1 MTFKHIKF
9 EDSVVMRSLEKL
21 YKEKGLIKEE
31 PLKKEASS
39 KLDLR
44 ASSNLMEN
52 ILKLCTG
59 LRSYGLDKQANE
71 LESNYLSYKKA
82 NTLYETSKETGEDL
96 INAAHPK
103 GSHKVDVLGDDLAVV
118 ETILDRHLKM
128 IKVVD
133 KVPTG
138 KLASS
143 NIINSVKKALGTDPE
158 GDIVSLGA
166 RITLIINK
174 VKEDF
179 KKIERFI
186 NTLTDDKMSSTVRNR
201 SMSKIDFILNGGDYF
216 NNIDSNKL
224 VAIKMAIWDLEELIK
239 PNWYTTDSESKTL
252 DILNTFISKI
262 KENILTAIW
271 IKKYLEKQQ
280 AEESINKSIE
290 PDKKNEPDKPAQEKA
305 IESVKTD
312 EFQSLVKNFK
322 ASINNIELYKEL
334 VNNKNLQNKVELT
347 TWLKAM
353 EDYVNQ
359 KLEKLSKSKFS
370 TNPELLSIHLKN
382 LQEVNL
388 KLDGF
393 KLKWLS

>member
-31 PLKKEASS
+31 SLKKEASS

-82 NTLYETSKETGEDL
+82 NTLYETSKENGEDL

-143 NIINSVKKALGTDPE
+143 NIINSVKKALGSDPE
-158 GDIVSLGA
+158 GSYD
-166 RITLIINK
+166 
-174 VKEDF
+174 
-179 KKIERFI
+179 
-186 NTLTDDKMSSTVRNR
+186 
-201 SMSKIDFILNGGDYF
+201 
-216 NNIDSNKL
+216 
-224 VAIKMAIWDLEELIK
+224 
-239 PNWYTTDSESKTL
+239 
-252 DILNTFISKI
+252 
-262 KENILTAIW
+262 
-271 IKKYLEKQQ
+271 
-280 AEESINKSIE
+280 SIE
-290 PDKKNEPDKPAQEKA
+290 TRANLLINQIITQMTKF
-305 IESVKTD
+305 KT
-312 EFQSLVKNFK
+312 F
-322 ASINNIELYKEL
+322 INNIEGESMTDTVKQRVLTLLNKINLSADMSLNDLIGQNMLIQGMHKYIEPDWYSDKKEKEL
-334 VNNKNLQNKVELT
+334 NDILYPVIFKIQENSNTLVWLKKYLNKNKMIEQLN
-347 TWLKAM
+347 
-353 EDYVNQ
+353 D
-359 KLEKLSKSKFS
+359 
-370 TNPELLSIHLKN
+370 PELVANRNNFYLKLLTDLNNLKN
-382 LQEVNL
+382 NL
-388 KLDGF
+388 RKPKFDDREIFEGNEEIDEKINRLNKYKDSDILLNNMEKEIIKLRNEM
-393 KLKWLS
+393 L

>member
-143 NIINSVKKALGTDPE
+143 NIINSVKKALGSDPE

-224 VAIKMAIWDLEELIK
+224 VAIKMAISDLEELIK

-252 DILNTFISKI
+252 DILNAFIPKI

-290 PDKKNEPDKPAQEKA
+290 PDKKNQPDKPAQEQA

-322 ASINNIELYKEL
+322 VSIHNIELYKEL
-334 VNNKNLQNKVELT
+334 VNFKNLQNKVELT

-359 KLEKLSKSKFS
+359 KLDRLSKSKFS
-370 TNPELLSIHLKN
+370 TNSELLSINLKN

-388 KLDGF
+388 KLNAF
-393 KLKWLS
+393 KQKWLS